1 VDDDPEQAA
10 ETEDGATPVALD
22 LASTRRTARVTLIRP
37 NTIVLPKSFSWYG
50 PVPPIGLA
58 YISSV
63 LREVGHDVTVIDSA
77 GEGIDRWVDFE
88 SPVGMLRRCGLPI
101 GEILD
106 RIPDDVQLVGVTHMF
121 VHEWPHIREL
131 VAAVRERFPDA
142 TIVAGGENATAF
154 WPWMFEDSDD
164 IDACVLGEGE
174 TTVLEIADRVAHGL
188 PLQPM
193 AGLALRAESEGAS
206 HDGGLTTRITT
217 KKLPEVPRPA
227 WDLFPVDQ
235 YFRFADN
242 FGVDRGRA
250 LPVMATRGCPYRCSF
265 CSSPQMWTTRYVVRD
280 PEDVAD
286 EIQGYVERYG
296 VTNVNFADLTAIT
309 KRRWTLE
316 FCDALERRTPGL
328 IWQLP
333 VGTRAEA
340 LDREV
345 LQRLYDTGCR
355 NVTYAPEAGGKRML
369 EVYDKRVNLDKLL
382 DSLHEAKKIGLV
394 TKINIIVGHPQE
406 RWSDWWKSY
415 WFMVKAA
422 RAGAN
427 DAAVMMFGPYP
438 GSADFKALVVDGTL
452 AIDET
457 YHYTALSWSSGAH
470 ESYNPRMSARQLRV
484 AQLVMLCTFYG
495 LANLLRPR
503 RVARWI
509 KAWFTGEENTQLDA
523 LLRSKRQPRERR
535 DEVAAAPAAV
545 AAPTDAGRDRVR
557 TPVAT

>member
-1 VDDDPEQAA
+1 MEHP
-10 ETEDGATPVALD
+10 GAVAV
-22 LASTRRTARVTLIRP
+22 APPSRRRTTSVALIRP

-58 YISSV
+58 YIAAV
-63 LREVGHDVTVIDSA
+63 LRDAGHDVTVIDSA

-88 SPVGMLRRCGLPI
+88 SPVGTLRRCGLPI
-101 GEILD
+101 EEILD
-106 RIPDDVQLVGVTHMF
+106 RIPADVQLVGVTHMF

-131 VAAVRERFPDA
+131 LEAVEERFPDA
-142 TIVAGGENATAF
+142 TIIAGGENATAF
-154 WPWMFEDSDD
+154 WPWMFEDSTAV
-164 IDACVLGEGE
+164 DACVLGEGE
-174 TTVLEIADRVAHGL
+174 VTTLEVADRVAQGI
-188 PLQPM
+188 PLEPM
-193 AGLALRAESEGAS
+193 PGLALRDLGEGAPD
-206 HDGGLTTRITT
+206 DGGLTTRITT

-286 EIQGYVERYG
+286 EIHDYVERYG

-309 KRRWTLE
+309 KRKWTLE

-355 NVTYAPEAGGKRML
+355 NVTYAPEAGGQRML
-369 EVYDKRVNLDKLL
+369 EVYDKRVNLEKLL
-382 DSLHEAKKIGLV
+382 ESLHEAKKIGLV
-394 TKINIIVGHPQE
+394 TKINIIIGHPQE

-415 WFMVKAA
+415 GFMIRAA

-438 GSADFKALVVDGTL
+438 GSADFKGLVADGTL
-452 AIDET
+452 RIDET

-470 ESYNPRMSARQLRV
+470 ESYNPRMSARQLRL

-503 RVARWI
+503 RVFRWA

-523 LLRSKRQPRERR
+523 LLRSKRKGTGLRKGE
-535 DEVAAAPAAV
+535 APA
-545 AAPTDAGRDRVR
+545 PDRLP

>member
-1 VDDDPEQAA
+1 MSTDRGQHAA
-10 ETEDGATPVALD
+10 VTTTVAPPGRRHKATVA
-22 LASTRRTARVTLIRP
+22 LIRP

-58 YISSV
+58 YIASV
-63 LREVGHDVTVIDSA
+63 LRDAGHDLTVIDSA
-77 GEGIDRWVDFE
+77 GEGIDRWVDFD
-88 SPVGMLRRCGLPI
+88 SPVGTLRRCGLPLD
-101 GEILD
+101 EILD

-131 VAAVRERFPDA
+131 VEAVRARFPAA
-142 TIVAGGENATAF
+142 TIICGGENATAF
-154 WPWMFEDSDD
+154 WPWMFEDTEA

-174 TTVLEIADRVAHGL
+174 LTSLEVADRVALGV
-188 PLQPM
+188 PLEPM
-193 AGLALRAESEGAS
+193 SGLAIRDHGDGTAE
-206 HDGGLTTRITT
+206 DGGLTTRITT

-227 WDLFPVDQ
+227 WDLFPLDQ

-242 FGVDRGRA
+242 FGVNRGRA

-286 EIQGYVERYG
+286 EIHDYVRRYG

-309 KRRWTLE
+309 KRKWTLQ

-345 LQRLYDTGCR
+345 LQRLHDTGCR

-382 DSLHEAKKIGLV
+382 DSLREAKKVGLV
-394 TKINIIVGHPQE
+394 TKINIIVGHPEE

-415 WFMVKAA
+415 WFMMRAA

-438 GSADFKALVVDGTL
+438 GSADFKSLVDDGTL
-452 AIDET
+452 QIDET

-470 ESYNPRMSARQLRV
+470 ESYNPRMSARQLRL
-484 AQLVMLCTFYG
+484 AQMVMLCTFYG

-509 KAWFTGEENTQLDA
+509 RAWFTGEENTQLDA
-523 LLRSKRQPRERR
+523 LLRSKREPKERR
-535 DEVAAAPAAV
+535 AAPAPQVATASSAV
-545 AAPTDAGRDRVR
+545 DTGRLR
-557 TPVAT
+557 TPVST